1 MLFFG
6 RGQDGLWHLITKATY
21 YAMNISFT
29 EAELFAIRHRISQ
42 AVSINDITNIIV
54 VIDAIPAA
62 KRIFD
67 MSCHLF

>member
-1 MLFFG
+1 
-6 RGQDGLWHLITKATY
+6 
-21 YAMNISFT
+21 MNISFT

-42 AVSINDITNIIV
+42 AVYINDITNIIV

-67 MSCHLF
+67 MSCHPF